1 MAPIW
6 KAPADANCNSKISIF
21 KYTLQFIPGEKHFPP
36 FMGTLT
42 EVLRKKVE
50 SVLLN
55 ERKFVARSS
64 SPWSVRSLPAFSVSC
79 CAAFPWAQVRARDKW
94 NGKGKRQ
101 RLMAVVV
108 YHLLYSGYSQGYNLY
123 MQVPSRLCAPS
134 GPSSCR
140 KPLANR
146 SPVLTFGVAQT
157 RTNTFLARGSKPQVL
172 IPSLDV
178 GVGKRWLLC
187 AVRLSW
193 AALNTERGDSRAVF
207 LAMDLQ

>member
-42 EVLRKKVE
+42 VMLRKKVK

-101 RLMAVVV
+101 RLMAVVFITFSTRATV
-108 YHLLYSGYSQGYNLY
+108 KVIIYTCRYPAGSVLPVDRVHAISPWRTGVLYWHLGLL
-123 MQVPSRLCAPS
+123 RL
-134 GPSSCR
+134 G
-140 KPLANR
+140 
-146 SPVLTFGVAQT
+146 Q
-157 RTNTFLARGSKPQVL
+157 
-172 IPSLDV
+172 IPS
-178 GVGKRWLLC
+178 WLGG
-187 AVRLSW
+187 A
-193 AALNTERGDSRAVF
+193 NPKF
-207 LAMDLQ
+207 